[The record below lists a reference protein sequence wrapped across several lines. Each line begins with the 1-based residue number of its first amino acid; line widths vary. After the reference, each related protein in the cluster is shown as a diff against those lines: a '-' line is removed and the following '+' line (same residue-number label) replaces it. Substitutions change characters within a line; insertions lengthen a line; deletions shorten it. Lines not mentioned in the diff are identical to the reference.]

1 MFCGMSPLPLDLAI
15 ERIGLQPLSRG
26 LGVTYQ
32 TVRKW
37 QRKGLPRTEWT
48 GETQYAARIEK
59 MMGGEVT
66 AEQIKARHHPA
77 LVSANSAE
85 ERAA

>member
-1 MFCGMSPLPLDLAI
+1 MSLTPLDIAI

-32 TVRKW
+32 AVRKW

-48 GETQYAARIEK
+48 GETDYARQIEQLTA
-59 MMGGEVT
+59 GEVT
-66 AEQIKARHHPA
+66 RDELLDWGRPKAFGATSDTPNEQ
-77 LVSANSAE
+77 
-85 ERAA
+85 AA

>member
-1 MFCGMSPLPLDLAI
+1 MSLTPLDIAI

-32 TVRKW
+32 AVRKW

-48 GETQYAARIEK
+48 GETDYAGQIERLSN
-59 MMGGEVT
+59 GAVTRGELL
-66 AEQIKARHHPA
+66 EWGRPKACEA
-77 LVSANSAE
+77 TSDKK
-85 ERAA
+85 AA